1 MSRGRVIAD
10 LDAGTKRD
18 TAVSELVGLITAS
31 QDTVGD
37 SLRIANSTPVE
48 RA

>member
-31 QDTVGD
+31 QDTGAIR
-37 SLRIANSTPVE
+37 SGSRTQHQ
-48 RA
+48 